1 MDLMEAV
8 RARHSVR
15 NYTDRPIEGEVLKAL
30 EEEIAACN
38 REAGLHI
45 QLVRD
50 EPRAFDS
57 TLAHYGSFTG
67 VRNYLAMIG
76 PKDGDLM
83 EKCGYYGERIVL
95 KAQMLGLNTCW
106 VALTFKKIPDAYV
119 VGPGEK
125 LGIVIAIGYGEH
137 EGKPRK
143 SKTAEAV
150 SNMTEDSPEWFR
162 NGVEAAL
169 LAPTAVNQQKFS
181 LQRSRD
187 TVSLKKGL
195 GPYAGCDLGII
206 RYHFEI
212 GAGTENFRWK

>member
-1 MDLMEAV
+1 MELMEAV

-15 NYTDRPIEGEVLKAL
+15 NYTARPIEGEVLKAL

-76 PKDGDLM
+76 PRDGDLM

-95 KAQMLGLNTCW
+95 RAQMLGLNTCW

-125 LGIVIAIGYGEH
+125 LGIVIAIGYGTQ
-137 EGKPRK
+137 EGHSRK
-143 SKTAEAV
+143 SKTPESV
-150 SNMTEDSPEWFR
+150 SNLTADSPEWFR
-162 NGVEAAL
+162 KGVEAAL
-169 LAPTAVNQQKFS
+169 LAPTAVNQQKFF
-181 LQRSRD
+181 LKRSGD

-206 RYHFEI
+206 RYHFEL
-212 GAGTENFRWK
+212 GAGTENFRWG

>member
-76 PKDGDLM
+76 PKDGDRM
-83 EKCGYYGERIVL
+83 EKCGYY
-95 KAQMLGLNTCW
+95 
-106 VALTFKKIPDAYV
+106 
-119 VGPGEK
+119 
-125 LGIVIAIGYGEH
+125 
-137 EGKPRK
+137 
-143 SKTAEAV
+143 
-150 SNMTEDSPEWFR
+150 
-162 NGVEAAL
+162 
-169 LAPTAVNQQKFS
+169 
-181 LQRSRD
+181 
-187 TVSLKKGL
+187 
-195 GPYAGCDLGII
+195 
-206 RYHFEI
+206 
-212 GAGTENFRWK
+212 

>member
-119 VGPGEK
+119 VGDEK
-125 LGIVIAIGYGEH
+125 KPITFSIHRRMMERIRRTIDLHGACSHVFRHSFATMLNDAGASVKTIQSIIGQKDFKTTADRYCH
-137 EGKPRK
+137 PRDNRK
-143 SKTAEAV
+143 QEAV
-150 SNMTEDSPEWFR
+150 E
-162 NGVEAAL
+162 GVDKL
-169 LAPTAVNQQKFS
+169 LCS
-181 LQRSRD
+181 
-187 TVSLKKGL
+187 
-195 GPYAGCDLGII
+195 
-206 RYHFEI
+206 
-212 GAGTENFRWK
+212 

>member
-106 VALTFKKIPDAYV
+106 VALTYKKIPDAYV

-125 LGIVIAIGYGEH
+125 LGIVIAIGYGTH

-143 SKTAEAV
+143 SK
-150 SNMTEDSPEWFR
+150 SPESRVQCHRGFP
-162 NGVEAAL
+162 GVVPEGRGGGAAGPHRRQSAEIL
-169 LAPTAVNQQKFS
+169 PETVRRHRLPEKGTGS
-181 LQRSRD
+181 LRR
-187 TVSLKKGL
+187 L
-195 GPYAGCDLGII
+195 
-206 RYHFEI
+206 
-212 GAGTENFRWK
+212 